1 MARQRKN
8 FDSPGFIEAVRQK
21 SVPSYHTASDK
32 TFVVPPAQPPPEETM
47 VISPSTVKDEE
58 PVPTNDHQ
66 KAVPEGHLE
75 LPKNLLELN
84 LTISELDFIKSYVA
98 NNSGGQV
105 TRKGKPIVIRESH
118 RRMICDIYS
127 LFGES
132 PNMAQYI
139 DNVLAE
145 HFRQYY
151 PIIQGIY
158 RKCPPKF

>member
-8 FDSPGFIEAVRQK
+8 FDSPGFIEAVRQR
-21 SVPSYHTASDK
+21 SVPSYHTAGDSS
-32 TFVVPPAQPPPEETM
+32 TATQAQPPPEET
-47 VISPSTVKDEE
+47 
-58 PVPTNDHQ
+58 
-66 KAVPEGHLE
+66 
-75 LPKNLLELN
+75 LPNENLDKSKKCDTQVSDLSRKSLVEQGQDLIGNLPDLN
-84 LTISELDFIKSYVA
+84 LSETELDFIKSYVA
-98 NNSGGQV
+98 NSRCGQV
-105 TRKGKPIVIRESH
+105 SRKGKPIVIRESF
-118 RRMICDIYS
+118 RRMICDIFN

-139 DNVLAE
+139 DNVLSE

>member
-1 MARQRKN
+1 MARQRKD

-21 SVPSYHTASDK
+21 SVPSYHTAGDK
-32 TFVVPPAQPPPEETM
+32 TPVVPSAQPPPEEKT
-47 VISPSTVKDEE
+47 VISPSKKEYE
-58 PVPTNDHQ
+58 PVPANEHQ
-66 KAVPEGHLE
+66 RTVAEGHLE

-84 LTISELDFIKSYVA
+84 LTVSELDFIKSYVA